1 MFSKASAFHS
11 SPVVVAAG
19 ATAVVEG
26 AGDHCCEYMT
36 GGCSLILGE
45 VGNNFGAGMT
55 GGIAFV
61 YDKNNTLEKNLNAS
75 SVEHIDLSAID
86 KTTLKYFKELVR
98 DYIKETGSKKAKAIM
113 KNINIELKYFKLVKP
128 INASMEDII
137 KNTINKVA

>member
-1 MFSKASAFHS
+1 
-11 SPVVVAAG
+11 
-19 ATAVVEG
+19 
-26 AGDHCCEYMT
+26 MT

-61 YDKNNTLEKNLNAS
+61 YDKNNNLTKNLNAS
-75 SVEHIDLSAID
+75 SVEHIDLSTID
-86 KTTLKYFKELVR
+86 KTTLKYFKILVR

-137 KNTINKVA
+137 INTINKVA

>member
-1 MFSKASAFHS
+1 
-11 SPVVVAAG
+11 
-19 ATAVVEG
+19 
-26 AGDHCCEYMT
+26 MT

-75 SVEHIDLSAID
+75 SVEHIDLSTID